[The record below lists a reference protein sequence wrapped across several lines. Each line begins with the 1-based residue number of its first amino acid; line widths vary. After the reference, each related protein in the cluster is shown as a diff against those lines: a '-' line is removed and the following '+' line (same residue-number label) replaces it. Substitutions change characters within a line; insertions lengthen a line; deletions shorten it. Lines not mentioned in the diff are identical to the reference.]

1 MIGHLK
7 VNWFD
12 EVQKDNNKL
21 PLALKNFNE
30 RYEEILPMV
39 KIEGR
44 LSAQEAQLGFIVSI
58 VQGDW
63 SVICAIHEY
72 FNILLR
78 KTRSDLYKKYL
89 ETYARQLT
97 SNDVKNYID
106 GDTTVV
112 GFQKIINEIQLVENK
127 YVGLSKGLESKNFQ
141 LNNLTKI
148 KAMGLDLVEM

>member
-1 MIGHLK
+1 MIEHLK
-7 VNWFD
+7 INWFE
-12 EVQKDNNKL
+12 EVKKDNTKL
-21 PLALKNFNE
+21 PNALKNFND
-30 RYEEILPMV
+30 RYEELLPLV

-44 LSAQEAQLGFIVSI
+44 LSAQEAQLGYLVSI

-63 SVICAIHEY
+63 ANISAIHEH
-72 FNILLR
+72 FNILLK

-106 GDTTVV
+106 GDTTVM
-112 GFQKIINEIQLVENK
+112 GFQSVINEIVLVENR
-127 YVGLSKGLESKNFQ
+127 YIGLSKGLESKNFQ

-148 KAMGLDLVEM
+148 KSMGLDLVEI